1 MRSIFTY
8 PNNPFF
14 IDPDYLGDDTAGF
27 QRRIKD
33 LKNGT
38 YLPWGTATVP
48 TQTVDE
54 LMTGIGKYYNYY
66 DTTGTVNITRHDMW
80 DFPLVELNME
90 EIPGRAP
97 ISFEIVSSYPTLN
110 SNNKPFAV
118 YQFTCA
124 TPHGFTTGDPI
135 VAPSG
140 NAVPVSGAAGSLAD
154 GFAKAVSSTVFE
166 VYGNAACTEI
176 LGGGTDF
183 LTTMTSADEVF
194 IWNSLAAS
202 NNAYGAPQMGLHL
215 PNGSASFLDGDAIR
229 RTEDL
234 DNTNWSGDGANNVV
248 RYVDNVGANDIRLYE
263 DAALTTPLSV
273 TPEFV
278 NTNNFINGS
287 QGFGYGT
294 GPQQYILEN
303 ISYVGDQSTRFKAL
317 SCFNESGEKRIK
329 GYVTV
334 YSEDTSGDLG
344 PLQFSSVSL
353 GVGIGDQF
361 NTTATYNAPRYQK
374 PIWIELNHQPAPNT
388 NITVDFTLWDAET
401 GGNKLEFSARSGN
414 GAASSQTAYWDVY
427 VIEPALNQS
436 ANSCTVDEH
445 TWFKYADGSVAGGD
459 AFWPFWRTIEWD
471 VPGNYAYHRYQT
483 PNIIING
490 VKAYTYQDSSNV
502 TQSGAQF
509 SDYVAL
515 PGAYPYTL
523 RTSVQGAEN
532 EAAVFT
538 INLNAT
544 SQVDTITTTG
554 GIYNAPTAT
563 QFQNRINPLASQY
576 VPPAPTPVQTAA
588 AQDNFDLNDIW
599 YTTTTDYDYSRDK
612 TWPRYPTPASAEI
625 TETQPSI
632 TTNSQSGIKYTRSG
646 GFSKSG
652 IALEY
657 PLLNEADFRLLQNAS
672 QLARGQT
679 AVFRWYF
686 VNPSDTNSYVWRLNQ
701 KSNRVPY
708 VVSIRDNDRIY
719 LLEGFQSN
727 ESEVLKEGQLVSIG
741 SSYNGELSQNVAT
754 VNANVF
760 GEVESR
766 LAYKPGHWLQQP
778 GTNCWL
784 GIDSIVVTLA
794 EDDFVYKARPDGL
807 YDVSVK
813 FDFAWYHAS

>member
-8 PNNPFF
+8 PNNPFY
-14 IDPDYLGDDTAGF
+14 IDPNYLGDDTAGF

-33 LKNGT
+33 LKDGT
-38 YLPWGTATVP
+38 YLPWGP
-48 TQTVDE
+48 TQQPTDSVDD
-54 LMTGIGKYYNYY
+54 LMTSIGKYYNFY
-66 DTTGTVNITRHDMW
+66 DTVGTPNITRHDMW
-80 DFPLVELNME
+80 EQSLVELNLE

-118 YQFTCA
+118 YRFTCA
-124 TPHGFTTGDPI
+124 TPHGFTTGDAI

-140 NAVPVSGAAGSLAD
+140 NAVPVSGAAGSLAA
-154 GFAKAVSSTVFE
+154 GYAKAVSDTVFE
-166 VYGNAACTEI
+166 IYSNAACTEV

-183 LTTMTSADEVF
+183 VTTMTSADEVF
-194 IWNSLAAS
+194 IWNNFAAS
-202 NNAYGAPQMGLHL
+202 SNSYGAPQMGLHL
-215 PNGSASFLDGDAIR
+215 PNGSASFLDGSAIR

-263 DAALTTPLSV
+263 DSALTTPLTV

-278 NTNNFINGS
+278 NTNNAVNGS
-287 QGFGYGT
+287 QGFSSTSGAVL
-294 GPQQYILEN
+294 QVLEN
-303 ISYVGDQSTRFKAL
+303 IQYVGDQNTRFKAL
-317 SCFNESGEKRIK
+317 ACYGQSGEQRIK

-334 YSEDTSGDLG
+334 YSDDYGSDPVMTFSNASVGVAFGAPFATTSD
-344 PLQFSSVSL
+344 
-353 GVGIGDQF
+353 
-361 NTTATYNAPRYQK
+361 YNKPRYQK
-374 PIWIELNHQPAPNT
+374 PVWIECDTTTFDLYE
-388 NITVDFTLWDAET
+388 DET
-401 GGNKLEFSARSGN
+401 GGNKLQFYATSGLN
-414 GAASSQTAYWDVY
+414 IQIAYWDVW
-427 VIEPALNQS
+427 VIEPALNQG
-436 ANSCTVDEH
+436 ATGSCTVDEH

-459 AFWPFWRTIEWD
+459 AFWPFWRNIEWSI
-471 VPGNYAYHRYQT
+471 PGNYAKHRYQT
-483 PNIIING
+483 PDVIIKG
-490 VKAYTYQDSSNV
+490 VNTYIYQDSNNV
-502 TQSGAQF
+502 TQPGAEF
-509 SDYVAL
+509 SSYVTL
-515 PGAYPYTL
+515 PGDYPFSL
-523 RTSVQGAEN
+523 RTSLQGTEV

-544 SQVDTITTTG
+544 YSQLESITTTG
-554 GIYNAPTAT
+554 GIYDSPSHT
-563 QFQNRINPLASQY
+563 QFQQPILRLPSQY

-588 AQDNFDLNDIW
+588 AEDNFDLNDVW
-599 YTTTTDYDYSRDK
+599 YTTTTNYDYSRDK
-612 TWPRYPTPASAEI
+612 DWPRYPSPASAEL

-632 TTNSQSGIKYTRSG
+632 TTNSQAGIKYTRSG

-652 IALEY
+652 ISLEY
-657 PLLNEADFRLLQNAS
+657 PLLNEADFRVLQNAS

-686 VNPSDTNSYVWRLNQ
+686 VNPAYTNTYIWKLNL

-708 VVSIRDNDRIY
+708 VVSLRDQDRVY
-719 LLEGFQSN
+719 LLEGFGSN
-727 ESEVLKEGQLVSIG
+727 EAEVLKEGQLVAIG

-766 LAYKPGHWLQQP
+766 LAYRPGHWLQAP
-778 GTNCWL
+778 GQTCWL

-794 EDDFVYKARPDGL
+794 EDDFVYKVRPDGL

-813 FDFAWYHAS
+813 FDFSWYHNS